1 MTAYLSKQH
10 SCFADLDGNRD
21 YGNCSFSSP
30 NHHRCHQRRRHQQ
43 HHYGSVPGGGTLP
56 RRGGQRTWH
65 LDQTSGSSSRLAATR
80 AKGRSCDLWPSECG
94 CMHSWQ
100 EPHQV
105 KPHKFI
111 YISLTEL
118 LNLST
123 NLKWMFSSLACG
135 CLMSLLLTFSW
146 SWLSLPLFDL
156 ELTCGAPAVRLILWI
171 SAVKI
176 CSFYSYL
183 QIFT

>member
-30 NHHRCHQRRRHQQ
+30 NQHRCHQRQH

-105 KPHKFI
+105 KPHKFTPC
-111 YISLTEL
+111 SPHRAAQPVGKSE
-118 LNLST
+118 NGCFLS
-123 NLKWMFSSLACG
+123 SGAR
-135 CLMSLLLTFSW
+135 
-146 SWLSLPLFDL
+146 LSDVTAPHLQL
-156 ELTCGAPAVRLILWI
+156 ELTFLATV
-171 SAVKI
+171 
-176 CSFYSYL
+176 
-183 QIFT
+183 

>member
-10 SCFADLDGNRD
+10 SCFADLDGNGD
-21 YGNCSFSSP
+21 YGNGSSCSP
-30 NHHRCHQRRRHQQ
+30 NQHRCHQRRHHQQ

-100 EPHQV
+100 EPRQV
-105 KPHKFI
+105 NPHRFI
-111 YISLTEL
+111 SVSLTEL
-118 LNLST
+118 LNNTSQT
-123 NLKWMFSSLACG
+123 DVFSLVCG
-135 CLMSLLLTFSW
+135 CLMSLLLTFSR
-146 SWLSLPLFDL
+146 SLLSLPLFDL
-156 ELTCGAPAVRLILWI
+156 ESTCVAQAVRFIL
-171 SAVKI
+171 
-176 CSFYSYL
+176 
-183 QIFT
+183 